1 MFSGLLATSQT
12 MAWPKDC
19 NAILEIEI
27 AQKIMQSELVIISK
41 TYKDTKKAI
50 KYLLVL
56 NKSQLPT
63 HLKSSFFLQLVQED
77 QDFLS
82 NFILTEEAF
91 AEYEKKVGESSG
103 KTSSLFGDVLLFS
116 GSIAA
121 VAGTILYLSERTRY
135 ETRVLSF
142 YLQFEIT

>member
-50 KYLLVL
+50 KYLPLLLL

-63 HLKSSFFLQLVQED
+63 HLKSSFFSWFKRIRISCQIS
-77 QDFLS
+77 FLPKKPLPS
-82 NFILTEEAF
+82 TRKKS
-91 AEYEKKVGESSG
+91 EKVPEKLHLSSEM
-103 KTSSLFGDVLLFS
+103 FFS
-116 GSIAA
+116 FLAA
-121 VAGTILYLSERTRY
+121 SRLWPEPFFTYLSELGTK
-135 ETRVLSF
+135 LGF
-142 YLQFEIT
+142 